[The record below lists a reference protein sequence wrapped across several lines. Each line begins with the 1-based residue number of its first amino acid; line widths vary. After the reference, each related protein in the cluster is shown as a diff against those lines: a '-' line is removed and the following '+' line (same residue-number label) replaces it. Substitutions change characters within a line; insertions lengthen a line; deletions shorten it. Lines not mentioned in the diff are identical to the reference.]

1 MYPSKGAWMEP
12 ITQGFGQNIAA
23 AGPEITALFILSA
36 FVFLLL
42 FKVILPLANRRQDMA
57 EARQKAELELESKRE
72 ERKAKESESRDKQAD
87 EQNRLTGQ
95 WLVAYERG
103 TQVQEQTNVLL
114 AGFDTRM
121 QVMEAALEESKHGSR
136 DMADEVHEIHSHL
149 LGETAQ
155 SRASR

>member
-1 MYPSKGAWMEP
+1 M
-12 ITQGFGQNIAA
+12 
-23 AGPEITALFILSA
+23 
-36 FVFLLL
+36 
-42 FKVILPLANRRQDMA
+42 
-57 EARQKAELELESKRE
+57 
-72 ERKAKESESRDKQAD
+72 
-87 EQNRLTGQ
+87 
-95 WLVAYERG
+95 AYERG